1 MYILSLDGP
10 VKFSLVS
17 LNTVYLHLVY
27 KNVHI
32 KYGLDNPVCR
42 WPQLWS
48 ILQAV
53 QSFLPLSIDEFITDS
68 DQKVWINATRG
79 QTFVEIVG
87 GAEGKVTD
95 FLVLPKG
102 RVPLDLGNN
111 ELRRLD

>member
-1 MYILSLDGP
+1 L
-10 VKFSLVS
+10 
-17 LNTVYLHLVY
+17 
-27 KNVHI
+27 
-32 KYGLDNPVCR
+32 
-42 WPQLWS
+42 
-48 ILQAV
+48 
-53 QSFLPLSIDEFITDS
+53 
-68 DQKVWINATRG
+68 INATRG